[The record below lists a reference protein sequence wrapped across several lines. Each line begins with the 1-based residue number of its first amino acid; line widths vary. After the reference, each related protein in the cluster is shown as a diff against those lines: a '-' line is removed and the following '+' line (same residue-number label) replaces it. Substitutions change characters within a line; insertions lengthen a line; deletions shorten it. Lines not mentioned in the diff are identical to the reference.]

1 MKIKSFVITIALTI
15 AVLGFGFGT
24 NAQTTDTQAL
34 IAQLQAQILSLM
46 QQIAT
51 LIAQQNGTQAW
62 CHNFNTNLGY
72 ANSGSIEVGY
82 LHTALQK
89 QDFSFAPDT
98 GNTFADGTASA
109 VVGFQEKYSSDVL
122 GPYGLAHG
130 TGFVGTTTRKKLNVL
145 YGCNTTPTPPPTQP
159 SITLDQLKNI
169 YVDYAY
175 GGQLNS
181 GQYLSSVIQCTAST
195 CMNGF
200 KLYLGL
206 DTTTAK
212 FGDFNNDGTQD
223 AVVGIRY
230 GYVSANDDITT
241 APLDA
246 KTEFLALAQMVNG
259 QPKIIDKL
267 YGPTDIFGFWERIN
281 SIAVN
286 NGQLTVDVTE
296 LVNYSDATGQHEIRR
311 IYQINIVNNKF
322 QIISV
327 SQYSVG

>member
-1 MKIKSFVITIALTI
+1 MKIKKFIIITLLSV
-15 AVLGFGFGT
+15 AVLCIGT
-24 NAQTTDTQAL
+24 GVKAVTIQDLLQQ
-34 IAQLQAQILSLM
+34 IAQLQAQLQAML
-46 QQIAT
+46 
-51 LIAQQNGTQAW
+51 AQQNGTQSW
-62 CHNFNTNLGY
+62 CHTFSNNLRIGD
-72 ANSGSIEVGY
+72 NSQEIND
-82 LHTALQK
+82 LRTALYN
-89 QDFSFAPDT
+89 DGEHLPIAGG
-98 GNTFADGTASA
+98 GNYTNFDEDVASA
-109 VVGFQEKYSSDVL
+109 VVAFQEKYASEIL
-122 GPYGLAHG
+122 APYGLKHG

-181 GQYLSSVIQCTAST
+181 GQYLSSVIHCTTNT
-195 CMNGF
+195 CMNGL